1 MIDWAMVGTAAGMA
15 LTGALGWF
23 TGKGKRDVSASA
35 DSAEISSYKADQ
47 AATDASAKQIGLL
60 VDRVSALETKYSAL
74 WDELQTEKRAG
85 SRLRDRVRQLEGILR
100 ANNITIPAEPTV
112 HESL

>member
-47 AATDASAKQIGLL
+47 AASDAQTSQIKLL
-60 VDRVSALETKYSAL
+60 IDRVGALESKYSAL

-100 ANNITIPAEPTV
+100 ANNITIPADTP
-112 HESL
+112 

>member
-47 AATDASAKQIGLL
+47 AATDASAKQINLL
-60 VDRVSALETKYSAL
+60 VARVGALETKYSAL
-74 WDELQTEKRAG
+74 WDELQTEKAAG

-100 ANNITIPAEPTV
+100 ANNITIPADTP
-112 HESL
+112 

>member
-1 MIDWAMVGTAAGMA
+1 MIDWTAVGSVAGMI
-15 LTGALGWF
+15 LTGAIGWL

-47 AATDASAKQIGLL
+47 AATDASAKQINLL
-60 VDRVSALETKYSAL
+60 VARVSALESKYSAL
-74 WDELQTEKRAG
+74 WDELQTEKAAG

-100 ANNITIPAEPTV
+100 ANNITIPADTP
-112 HESL
+112 